1 LLAGAFA
8 AVGVREW
15 NLSRRADPVADGT
28 ALGKANVATPL
39 FSVRRVPKTVSR
51 PLVFRPFRESLAA
64 FDAQLP
70 PSSCLLVEADGETM
84 IEHAADTSLIPASNI
99 KLLTA
104 AAALETLG
112 PDRTFITKVYGEVT
126 DDVVRNLT
134 IVGGGDPMLATTAYR
149 EASTSFTYFTSTP
162 WTAVESLAAQLKD
175 LGVTRVVGDIIG
187 DGSRYEASDRGPGE
201 SVSPIGGLVVDDSV
215 ANYSVDA
222 PLRASDP
229 TSRAI
234 ELFRTML
241 NREGIA
247 TSGGLRVASLDAGA
261 VEIAHLESQPLSAI
275 VANMLTR
282 SDNDTAEM
290 LWREVALAREQPGTR
305 AGGAEAVGAVLSSW
319 GVSLDGVKLFDGSG
333 LDRANKLTCR
343 ALVAVLR
350 HVGANSALAHG
361 LAVPGQPGTLIDKL
375 LSCPVKDAV
384 KAKTGSLTGVR
395 ALSGFELAGSD
406 HAITFAAI
414 LNGLPVGLE
423 KDEAAKTL
431 SALCATFREFPGVV
445 DVTAFGPIAPRS
457 V

>member
-1 LLAGAFA
+1 
-8 AVGVREW
+8 
-15 NLSRRADPVADGT
+15 
-28 ALGKANVATPL
+28 
-39 FSVRRVPKTVSR
+39 
-51 PLVFRPFRESLAA
+51 VFRPFRDSLAA

-84 IEHAADTSLIPASNI
+84 IEHAPDASLIPASNM

-104 AAALETLG
+104 AVALETLG
-112 PDRTFITKVYGEVT
+112 PDRTFMTKVYGEVAG
-126 DDVVRNLT
+126 DVVRSLT
-134 IVGGGDPMLATTAYR
+134 IVGGGDPMLATSAYR
-149 EASTSFTYFTSTP
+149 EASTSFTYYATTP
-162 WTAVESLAAQLKD
+162 WTPIESLATQLKD
-175 LGVTRVVGDIIG
+175 LGVARVVGDIIG
-187 DGSRYEASDRGPGE
+187 DGSRYEGADRGPGE

-215 ANYSVDA
+215 ANYGVDA
-222 PLRASDP
+222 PVRASDP
-229 TSRAI
+229 TRRAI
-234 ELFRTML
+234 ELIRAML

-247 TSGGLRVASLDAGA
+247 TSGSPRVASPDPNGA
-261 VEIAHLESQPLSAI
+261 ELAQLESQPLSAI

-290 LWREVALAREQPGTR
+290 LWREVALARKQPATR
-305 AGGAEAVGAVLSSW
+305 AGGAEAVGEVLSSW
-319 GVSLDGVKLFDGSG
+319 GVPLDGVQLVDGSG

-350 HVGANSALAHG
+350 RVGANSALAQG
-361 LAVPGQPGTLIDKL
+361 LAVPGQPGTLVDKL

-395 ALSGFELAGSD
+395 ALSGFELAGAD

-414 LNGLPVGLE
+414 LNGLPAGLE

-445 DVTAFGPIAPRS
+445 DVAAFGPTAPRS